1 MKKFDFTNNLIVLID
16 NFCQNEQNKN
26 ELLVMVD
33 KFIDNLLDDLAQ
45 SKTKQQQLNNWFME
59 KLSRFIQNNSQWVL
73 DYLKGELLK
82 YSKEDFVKLVESRV
96 GDDLQMIRINGSV
109 VGAFAGMGLFILSFI
124 VERLCNL

>member
-1 MKKFDFTNNLIVLID
+1 
-16 NFCQNEQNKN
+16 
-26 ELLVMVD
+26 MVD

-45 SKTKQQQLNNWFME
+45 SKTKQQQLNSWFME
-59 KLSRFIQNNSQWVL
+59 KLSRFIQDNSQWVL